1 MPRLQA
7 RALTLALLV
16 SLATACGNS
25 TDTASNEPAPPG
37 SVDPATASTLTGRVR
52 FEGTAPEPELYR
64 IDGDRNCVSLNGRD
78 TIPSERIVVGQEN
91 ALANV
96 FVYVASGLERYR
108 FHPPAEPAVLDQKG
122 CRYVPR
128 VVGVMV
134 GQPLEVRNSDPLLH
148 NVRGEAAVNQPF
160 NMGQPV
166 QGTRFTRTFTT
177 REVMVPFT
185 CDVHAWMSAYIG
197 VLEHPF
203 YAVTGADGAFTLSGV
218 PPGTYAI
225 EAWHETLGTRTETV
239 TLGPKETKDVA
250 FTFAD

>member
-1 MPRLQA
+1 MSPPRA
-7 RALTLALLV
+7 RALAFALLLV
-16 SLATACGNS
+16 VTAACSRSSDATPS
-25 TDTASNEPAPPG
+25 VTPPG
-37 SVDPATASTLTGRVR
+37 SVDPDTASTVTGRVR
-52 FEGTAPEPELYR
+52 FDGVAPPGELLR
-64 IDGDRNCVSLNGRD
+64 IDGDRHCVTLNGRD
-78 TIPSERIVVGQEN
+78 TMPSERVVVGEAH

-96 FVYVASGLERYR
+96 FVYVKSGLEAYR
-108 FHPPAEPAVLDQKG
+108 FRPPAEPAVLDQQG
-122 CRYVPR
+122 CRYTPR

-148 NVRGEAAVNQPF
+148 NVRGEGAINQPF

-185 CDVHAWMSAYIG
+185 CDVHAWMRAYIG

-203 YAVTGADGAFTLSGV
+203 HAVTDADGAFRLSGL
-218 PPGTYAI
+218 PPGIYTL
-225 EAWHETLGTRTETV
+225 EAWHETLGARTETI
-239 TLGPKETKDVA
+239 TLGPKDTKDVA

>member
-1 MPRLQA
+1 MTG
-7 RALTLALLV
+7 LTD
-16 SLATACGNS
+16 
-25 TDTASNEPAPPG
+25 DTNEPAPPG

-134 GQPLEVRNSDPLLH
+134 GQLLL
-148 NVRGEAAVNQPF
+148 AAGVKPGAGDFSIVVGRAAPF
-160 NMGQPV
+160 G
-166 QGTRFTRTFTT
+166 R
-177 REVMVPFT
+177 
-185 CDVHAWMSAYIG
+185 
-197 VLEHPF
+197 
-203 YAVTGADGAFTLSGV
+203 GADTVAATGDQHGV
-218 PPGTYAI
+218 ALARAGEGKLNGGGPIGNYMRLVRPLKAI
-225 EAWHETLGTRTETV
+225 EHV
-239 TLGPKETKDVA
+239 VCDS
-250 FTFAD
+250 

>member
-1 MPRLQA
+1 MSPLLA
-7 RALTLALLV
+7 RALALALLV
-16 SLATACGNS
+16 SLAACSNS
-25 TDTASNEPAPPG
+25 ADTTGEATPPG
-37 SVDPATASTLTGRVR
+37 SVDPATTSNLTGHVR
-52 FEGTAPEPELYR
+52 FEGTAPEAEFFR
-64 IDGDRNCVSLNGRD
+64 IDGDRNCVTLNGRD
-78 TIPSERIVVGQEN
+78 TIASERIVVGQEN

-108 FHPPAEPAVLDQKG
+108 FHPPAEPAVLDQQG

-128 VVGVMV
+128 VVGVMT

-177 REVMVPFT
+177 REVMVPFS
-185 CDVHAWMSAYIG
+185 CDVHAWMNAYIG

-203 YAVTGADGAFTLSGV
+203 HAVTGADGAFTLSGL
-218 PPGTYAI
+218 PPGTYTI
-225 EAWHETLGTRTETV
+225 EAWHEALGARTETI